1 MNSMRKR
8 ATMPHDPMDDWRA
21 VDPRV
26 LLKLDLLYR
35 CPECGCLV
43 VDIDRCRH
51 AEHHAATA
59 A

>member
-1 MNSMRKR
+1 
-8 ATMPHDPMDDWRA
+8 MPHDPIDDWRP

-43 VDIDRCRH
+43 VGIDRCRH
-51 AEHHAATA
+51 AEHHAAA
-59 A
+59 